1 MPNQKIALS
10 LFLSLSSIYLQAAE
24 PAVAAP
30 QQKETGQKATK
41 PKASHA
47 STEQAK
53 LTFIA
58 EFDQDADNKVSL
70 DEFERSRAARF
81 ATMQQF
87 GNGKVDQAA
96 YQAEYA
102 ERLDRALAN
111 DRTGQIKQTEVR
123 FAALD
128 KNKDQLISRAEY
140 DATGER
146 GFAFLDTNQDGIINQ
161 ADPAPKPREQAKPTA
176 AQKAGQQP
184 KPIRPAVNQTLKM
197 PTSHDLAG
205 MLAMYD
211 QNHDQAVTKAEY
223 LALRDASFANTDVD
237 HNGSLSSAEYLDE
250 FVDRLDQQVARVRT
264 AQLQQTTVRFATLDS
279 NQDQWLSEAE
289 YQQAGLRTFARW
301 DSDQNSE
308 VTLQEALP
316 TAQQSMQL
324 KAAVQPAQGH
334 AEHNSAPK
342 DGIAK

>member
-1 MPNQKIALS
+1 MPNRKIALS
-10 LFLSLSSIYLQAAE
+10 LFLSLSSIYLQAGEPTMAE
-24 PAVAAP
+24 PRH
-30 QQKETGQKATK
+30 KETG

-58 EFDQDADNKVSL
+58 EFDQDTDNKVSL
-70 DEFERSRAARF
+70 AEFARSRAARF

-111 DRTGQIKQTEVR
+111 DRAGQIKQTEVR

-146 GFAFLDTNQDGIINQ
+146 GFALLDTNQDGVINQ
-161 ADPAPKPREQAKPTA
+161 ADPAPKPREQAKPTT
-176 AQKAGQQP
+176 AQQADPQP
-184 KPIRPAVNQTLKM
+184 QPIRFAVNQTLKM

-223 LALRDASFANTDVD
+223 LALRDASFAKTDVNQD
-237 HNGSLSSAEYLDE
+237 GSLSSAEYLDE
-250 FVDRLDQQVARVRT
+250 FVDRLDAQVARVRT
-264 AQLQQTTVRFATLDS
+264 AQLQKARVRFATLDS

-289 YQQAGLRTFARW
+289 YQQAGLRTFTRW

-316 TAQQSMQL
+316 ATEQSMQL
-324 KAAVQPAQGH
+324 KAAVQPVQGH
-334 AEHNSAPK
+334 AEHNSAPQ